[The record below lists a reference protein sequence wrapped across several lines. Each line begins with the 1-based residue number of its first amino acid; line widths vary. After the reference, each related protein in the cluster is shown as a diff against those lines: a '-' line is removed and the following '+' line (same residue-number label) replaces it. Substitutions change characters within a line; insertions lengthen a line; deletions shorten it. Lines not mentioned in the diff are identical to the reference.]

1 MGTFQHLSS
10 GVSTRLLGF
19 ICTQSPDKH
28 GSHISSG
35 LLMGCLARSGWSW
48 WLLVILCAVSRAF
61 YAVTLIGIPISHY
74 IIRIAYEPISWMECH
89 KGLWTLLIRGRIYI
103 YIYIWVNLWEL
114 FHVSLRQ
121 VLKSTIAIPGYPP
134 IHEYFRGNF
143 VGSLKIRFSNLFA
156 KLEFF
161 KVMIERD
168 KQAVQDLFMESVEP
182 TCQLNP
188 LYSFRR
194 KNPHLAW
201 LPHKGYTADNAD
213 ITLQKGLRFPWKVG
227 GNGFP
232 TNKWHP
238 SVWWFRRWSSHSS
251 LVAYRGYVLKLEVL
265 SLWIQLVKGWISK
278 RRNLNFQNH
287 HPPTGSQPFVVSNQ
301 F

>member
-1 MGTFQHLSS
+1 
-10 GVSTRLLGF
+10 
-19 ICTQSPDKH
+19 
-28 GSHISSG
+28 
-35 LLMGCLARSGWSW
+35 MGCLARSGWSW

-61 YAVTLIGIPISHY
+61 YAVTLIGIPISQ
-74 IIRIAYEPISWMECH
+74 EPLYNKNC
-89 KGLWTLLIRGRIYI
+89 LWTKSVEWNAIRALNIAHKRPNI

-182 TCQLNP
+182 TCQLNL

-213 ITLQKGLRFPWKVG
+213 ITLQRDLDFHGR
-227 GNGFP
+227 
-232 TNKWHP
+232 
-238 SVWWFRRWSSHSS
+238 
-251 LVAYRGYVLKLEVL
+251 
-265 SLWIQLVKGWISK
+265 
-278 RRNLNFQNH
+278 
-287 HPPTGSQPFVVSNQ
+287 
-301 F
+301 

>member
-103 YIYIWVNLWEL
+103 YIYI
-114 FHVSLRQ
+114 F
-121 VLKSTIAIPGYPP
+121 
-134 IHEYFRGNF
+134 
-143 VGSLKIRFSNLFA
+143 
-156 KLEFF
+156 
-161 KVMIERD
+161 
-168 KQAVQDLFMESVEP
+168 
-182 TCQLNP
+182 
-188 LYSFRR
+188 
-194 KNPHLAW
+194 
-201 LPHKGYTADNAD
+201 
-213 ITLQKGLRFPWKVG
+213 
-227 GNGFP
+227 
-232 TNKWHP
+232 
-238 SVWWFRRWSSHSS
+238 
-251 LVAYRGYVLKLEVL
+251 
-265 SLWIQLVKGWISK
+265 GWICGNCFTFLYVKYWNRQLQFRDILPST
-278 RRNLNFQNH
+278 N
-287 HPPTGSQPFVVSNQ
+287 TFVEILLAV
-301 F
+301 

>member
-103 YIYIWVNLWEL
+103 YIYLGE
-114 FHVSLRQ
+114 
-121 VLKSTIAIPGYPP
+121 
-134 IHEYFRGNF
+134 F
-143 VGSLKIRFSNLFA
+143 VGTVSRFFTSST
-156 KLEFF
+156 E
-161 KVMIERD
+161 I
-168 KQAVQDLFMESVEP
+168 
-182 TCQLNP
+182 
-188 LYSFRR
+188 
-194 KNPHLAW
+194 
-201 LPHKGYTADNAD
+201 DNCNSG
-213 ITLQKGLRFPWKVG
+213 I
-227 GNGFP
+227 
-232 TNKWHP
+232 
-238 SVWWFRRWSSHSS
+238 SSHPRILSWKFCWQSKNS
-251 LVAYRGYVLKLEVL
+251 LFQPLCEVG
-265 SLWIQLVKGWISK
+265 V
-278 RRNLNFQNH
+278 F
-287 HPPTGSQPFVVSNQ
+287 
-301 F
+301 